1 MTEGD
6 YMFTPQALAASDRA
20 LDEFLAELA
29 ALVQPATEATALP
42 VVERVVRRFNALN
55 DEFGSFVETLE
66 REELCEYIETA
77 LATAGVQVDG
87 DVTLQWR
94 EW

>member
-1 MTEGD
+1 MTDGD
-6 YMFTPQALAASDRA
+6 DVFTPQALAASDRA
-20 LDEFLAELA
+20 LDDFLGELNS
-29 ALVQPATEATALP
+29 LDQPVSEATALP

-55 DEFGSFVETLE
+55 DEFGYFVETLE

-77 LATAGVQVDG
+77 LAAAGVRFDG
-87 DVTLQWR
+87 DITEQWR